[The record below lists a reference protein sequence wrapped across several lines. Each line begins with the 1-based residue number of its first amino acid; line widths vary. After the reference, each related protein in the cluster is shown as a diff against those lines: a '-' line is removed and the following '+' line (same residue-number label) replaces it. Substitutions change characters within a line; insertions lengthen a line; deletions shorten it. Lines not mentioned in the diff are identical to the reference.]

1 MPALLE
7 LDLTGARAAW
17 FFQWFHLM
25 PLTEERPGAG
35 ALIRFVPEGGAFR
48 EKVALDLAVDER
60 EQITAISLGLSRTFI
75 ESPEDA
81 SYARDITQ
89 SFLRAAVPS
98 PADDARDLAEEISD
112 ASLLGQQPSEG
123 YEAYLGERPE
133 AWLTA
138 PEWSIAL
145 RNLMIG
151 RAAWLVI
158 SVARTTDA
166 A

>member
-7 LDLTGARAAW
+7 LDLAGARAAW

-48 EKVALDLAVDER
+48 EKVALDLAVDEQ

-89 SFLRAAVPS
+89 SFLRAAVPP
-98 PADDARDLAEEISD
+98 PADDARTLAEEISD
-112 ASLLGQQPSEG
+112 ASLLGEPASEG

-138 PEWSIAL
+138 PGWSIAL

-151 RAAWLVI
+151 HAAWLVI
-158 SVARTTDA
+158 SVARTTNA

>member
-17 FFQWFHLM
+17 FFQWFHLV

-48 EKVALDLAVDER
+48 AKLVLDVAVDEQD
-60 EQITAISLGLSRTFI
+60 QITAISLGLSRAFI

-89 SFLRAAVPS
+89 SFLRTAVPL
-98 PADDARDLAEEISD
+98 PADDARTLAEEISD
-112 ASLLGQQPSEG
+112 ASLLGEPASEG

-133 AWLTA
+133 ARLTA
-138 PEWSIAL
+138 PGWSIAL
-145 RNLMIG
+145 RNLVIG
-151 RAAWLVI
+151 REPWLII
-158 SVARTTDA
+158 SVTRTINA